1 MELQILAKKDNPL
14 LQRTEVSF
22 KAIHK
27 AEPTPTRDA
36 IRQELAKHL
45 KATKDVVVV
54 DGARSTFGRYET
66 AGYAKIYKSKDQ
78 ALSVE
83 RYHILVRN
91 KLAEPKA
98 KEAKPGEAAPAPKA
112 ERPAPASKKEEAK
125 PAPKPEPK
133 AETKAEP
140 KPHGKEEKKPAEKK
154 LEPKAEHKAE
164 HKAEGKKEEKPEAK
178 KAEPKKREG
187 K

>member
-1 MELQILAKKDNPL
+1 MEVQILAKKDNPL

-22 KAIHK
+22 RAIHK

-45 KATKDVVVV
+45 KAAKDVVVV
-54 DGARSTFGRYET
+54 DGARSTFGRSET
-66 AGYAKIYKSKDQ
+66 SGYAKVYKSKEQ

-91 KLAEPKA
+91 KLAEPKP
-98 KEAKPGEAAPAPKA
+98 KEAKPGEAALAPKA
-112 ERPAPASKKEEAK
+112 ETPSPAAKKEGAKKKEAK
-125 PAPKPEPK
+125 P
-133 AETKAEP
+133 
-140 KPHGKEEKKPAEKK
+140 HRKEEKKPAEKK
-154 LEPKAEHKAE
+154 AEQKAEHKAE

-178 KAEPKKREG
+178 KVEPRKKEG

>member
-1 MELQILAKKDNPL
+1 MEVQILAKKDNPL

-22 KAIHK
+22 RAIHK

-45 KATKDVVVV
+45 KAAKDVVVV
-54 DGARSTFGRYET
+54 DGARSTFGRSET
-66 AGYAKIYKSKDQ
+66 SGYAKVYKSKEQ

-91 KLAEPKA
+91 KLAEPRA
-98 KEAKPGEAAPAPKA
+98 KEAKPGEAAPA
-112 ERPAPASKKEEAK
+112 
-125 PAPKPEPK
+125 
-133 AETKAEP
+133 
-140 KPHGKEEKKPAEKK
+140 
-154 LEPKAEHKAE
+154 PKAEHKAE

-178 KAEPKKREG
+178 KVEPRKKEG